1 MAGVNF
7 PLPRQGGGRVAPAK
21 KGFLVLPDS
30 LTERERVTRPTTVG
44 GGAARRLTRSQCR
57 R

>member
-7 PLPRQGGGRVAPAK
+7 PPATGRAGTGSPTK

-30 LTERERVTRPTTVG
+30 LTERERVTRRDG
-44 GGAARRLTRSQCR
+44 DAR
-57 R
+57 